1 MSLAKYEKEAREIGE
16 KRHRGLVN
24 NSFRVFVQE

>member
-1 MSLAKYEKEAREIGE
+1 MNLTKYEREAREIGE

-24 NSFRVFVQE
+24 NSFRLFGQE